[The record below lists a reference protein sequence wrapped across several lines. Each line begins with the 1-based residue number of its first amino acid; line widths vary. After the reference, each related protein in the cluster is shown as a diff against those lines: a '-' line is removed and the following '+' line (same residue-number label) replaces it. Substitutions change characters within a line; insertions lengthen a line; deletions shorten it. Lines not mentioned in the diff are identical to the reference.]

1 MVYTCNRGFP
11 CGASVKE
18 PPCQCKRHKRYGF
31 DPWVREIPWRRAW
44 QPTPVFLPGE
54 SPWTAEPGCLQSKGS
69 QRVGHDWS
77 DLACT
82 YIYNG
87 LLFNLKKEGNFIYT
101 TTWIK
106 QLIIKGVANTF
117 FWINCQCESK
127 REKVKKKKKKKNLK
141 VGTLSK
147 LRWSQKYKNNTWF
160 HLYEALRL
168 TKFIERESR
177 MMLTRSRGEGGSVEF
192 LFDRYRVSIF

>member
-1 MVYTCNRGFP
+1 MNKTWYTHAI
-11 CGASVKE
+11 GASHVVQVLKN
-18 PPCQCKRHKRYGF
+18 PPANARDIRDMGL
-31 DPWVREIPWRRAW
+31 IPGSERFSWRRAW

-127 REKVKKKKKKKNLK
+127 REKVKKKKRK
-141 VGTLSK
+141 
-147 LRWSQKYKNNTWF
+147 
-160 HLYEALRL
+160 
-168 TKFIERESR
+168 TKPK
-177 MMLTRSRGEGGSVEF
+177 G
-192 LFDRYRVSIF
+192 RYTK